1 VSFPATVARAACPAP
16 VEVGPLFVLG
26 GTTASGK
33 SALALALAERLG
45 GVVVNADSQQLF
57 ADLPI
62 LTARPGAEEE
72 VRVPHRLY
80 GLVGP
85 REQPSV
91 GRWLGLVVPLLV
103 ELGREDRPAVL
114 VGGTG
119 LYLHALLHGLSPI
132 PEVPPEFRAR
142 LLAEAREVPTGE
154 LHARLRRVDP
164 ATAAKLRPS
173 DRQRILRALEV
184 LEATGRPLA
193 LWQAEPRRPAVR
205 LRLLLGVALL
215 PPAEVTG
222 PRIARRLEAQLA
234 RGALEEVAALAE
246 REIELRE
253 AARAGR
259 TDRFPILKVHGC
271 RELLAVLDGGL
282 APGEA
287 EAEIARQVRAY
298 AKRQRTWF
306 RHQLAELEALPVTG
320 ESPGLAETLARRF
333 DELRPRA
340 PPAQRSA

>member
-1 VSFPATVARAACPAP
+1 MSFPTTVARETAPEP

-33 SALALALAERLG
+33 SALALALAARTG
-45 GVVVNADSQQLF
+45 GVIVDADSQQLF

-62 LTARPGAEEE
+62 LTARPTAEEE
-72 VRVPHRLY
+72 ARVPHRLY
-80 GLVGP
+80 GLLGP

-91 GRWLGLVVPLLV
+91 GRWLGLVLPVLA
-103 ELGREDRPAVL
+103 ELAREERPAVL

-132 PEVPPEFRAR
+132 PEVPPEVRAR
-142 LLAEAREVPTGE
+142 LLAEARDVSTGE

-164 ATAAKLRPS
+164 ATAAELRPS

-193 LWQAEPRRPAVR
+193 LWQAEPRRPPVR
-205 LRLLLGVALL
+205 PRLLVGVALL

-234 RGALEEVAALAE
+234 CGALEEVAALAH
-246 REIELRE
+246 REPELRE

-271 RELLAVLDGGL
+271 RELLAVLDGRL
-282 APGEA
+282 APA
-287 EAEIARQVRAY
+287 AAQAEIARKVRAY

-306 RHQLAELEALPVTG
+306 RHQLPELEVLPVTG
-320 ESPGLAETLARRF
+320 EAEGLAEALARRF
-333 DELRPRA
+333 DALRRGA
-340 PPAQRSA
+340 PWAQRSA

>member
-1 VSFPATVARAACPAP
+1 MSFPTTDARETAPEP
-16 VEVGPLFVLG
+16 VEVGPLFLLG

-33 SALALALAERLG
+33 SALALALAERTG
-45 GVVVNADSQQLF
+45 GVIVDADSQQLF

-62 LTARPGAEEE
+62 LTARPTAEEE
-72 VRVPHRLY
+72 ARVPHRLY
-80 GLVGP
+80 GLLGP

-91 GRWLGLVVPLLV
+91 GRWLRLLLPV
-103 ELGREDRPAVL
+103 LAELAREERPAIL

-119 LYLHALLHGLSPI
+119 LYLHALLHGLSPV

-142 LLAEAREVPTGE
+142 LLAESREVPTGE

-184 LEATGRPLA
+184 LEATGQPLA

-205 LRLLLGVALL
+205 PRLLLGVALL
-215 PPAEVTG
+215 PPAAVTG

-234 RGALEEVAALAE
+234 RGALEEVAALAH
-246 REIELRE
+246 REPELRE

-259 TDRFPILKVHGC
+259 TDHFPILKVHGC
-271 RELLAVLDGGL
+271 RELLAVLDGRL

-287 EAEIARQVRAY
+287 EAEIVRQVRAY

-306 RHQLAELEALPVTG
+306 RHQLPELEALSATG
-320 ESPGLAETLARRF
+320 EAEGLAWALARRF
-333 DELRPRA
+333 DELRLIA